1 MPMPRSKESLVSLS
15 NTFHC
20 TPPPPTRPRASRAG
34 GSTAEQPALNRVE
47 AALELLIARGVL
59 ASRMLPDGK
68 LIYACATASRVPAAN
83 D

>member
-1 MPMPRSKESLVSLS
+1 
-15 NTFHC
+15 
-20 TPPPPTRPRASRAG
+20 
-34 GSTAEQPALNRVE
+34 LNRVE